1 MVPRPAALLL
11 FLTLVLCV
19 PLPYF
24 LVTTGMQPV
33 ASLIQM
39 LLFTLTLIAAE
50 GSSGA
55 VVLAAGI
62 IGVQV
67 LVGLGVLAIAT
78 KLVVRLLDRM
88 AGPSVLAATYVLVA
102 LIVAVALTQPIYRTP
117 FRAGGLHANLSQV
130 FE

>member
-11 FLTLVLCV
+11 FLTFVLCV

-24 LVTTGMQPV
+24 LVAVGTQPV
-33 ASLIQM
+33 ASLIQI

-62 IGVQV
+62 VGVQV
-67 LVGLGVLAIAT
+67 VLGLGVLAVAT
-78 KLVVRLLDRM
+78 TIVIRLMDRALGRNLL
-88 AGPSVLAATYVLVA
+88 AGTYVLVA
-102 LIVAVALTQPIYRTP
+102 LIVAVACTQPIYRTP
-117 FRAGGLHANLSQV
+117 FRANGIRATLTQV